1 MTPRELMIALSRA
14 DPEERKRII
23 ASITP
28 HDLLMLD
35 ADFESWA
42 QDGQIQPLG
51 EGWRVWLMMAGRG
64 FGKTRAGAEW
74 IHKLGCGRKPLRI
87 ALVGSSI
94 AEARSIM
101 VEGVSG
107 ILSVAGRNLRMLW
120 TQQDGWGTSRDGLVK
135 IEIADQ
141 HVWDPEIRA
150 VGQLSSGFQTILPPT
165 ASFVTTLRLTF

>member
-1 MTPRELMIALSRA
+1 MTPRELMILLSKA

-35 ADFESWA
+35 ADFESGA

-74 IHKLGCGRKPLRI
+74 IHKLAWARPVRI
-87 ALVGSSI
+87 ALVGASI
-94 AEARSIM
+94 EEARNVM
-101 VEGVSG
+101 V
-107 ILSVAGRNLRMLW
+107 
-120 TQQDGWGTSRDGLVK
+120 
-135 IEIADQ
+135 
-141 HVWDPEIRA
+141 
-150 VGQLSSGFQTILPPT
+150 
-165 ASFVTTLRLTF
+165 